1 MRSSHNKH
9 RQTSLLAYSMCDADQ
24 FSGFIKQED
33 KGLVRTQCPG
43 NYLNMVDCHC
53 EDIQLFIN
61 EVRGLDFGSKSVVGS
76 SLLITDSIPVIPKDW
91 FDRSPETIPS
101 NIVGI
106 RLGDILSPKPYRNS
120 AKTLLLSDDVRV
132 DLSALKYPV
141 FQGKKVVLF
150 ATGIDIVIEKV
161 WYRRFTM
168 DLFRAIADGNF
179 YAVTGM
185 NFSLFLHECPLG
197 HLINLNKS
205 LVFCEELSKLG
216 VPVIPHI
223 YAITDTQREMWVKWL
238 KDHPN
243 VRTVLINTQMQRDKA
258 SMREVELTVIELLK
272 NTNVNVI
279 LNGRQ
284 PSRPAR
290 GGDRRVVVAG
300 QFGLKKRA
308 VIENNLLQQRKFI
321 ESLVAQPEAPDTT
334 HTIKYIALSQS

>member
-53 EDIQLFIN
+53 EDIQLFID
-61 EVRGLDFGSKSVVGS
+61 EVHGLDFGSKSVVGS
-76 SLLITDSIPVIPKDW
+76 PPLISDSIPVIPKDW
-91 FDRSPETIPS
+91 FNRAPETIPS

-132 DLSALKYPV
+132 DLSALKHPV

-150 ATGIDIVIEKV
+150 ATGIDVLIEKV
-161 WYRRFTM
+161 WYRRFAM

-238 KDHPN
+238 NDHPN
-243 VRTVLINTQMQRDKA
+243 IRTVLINTQMQRDKA

-284 PSRPAR
+284 PSQPAWGR
-290 GGDRRVVVAG
+290 DRRVVMAG
-300 QFGLKKRA
+300 QFGLKERA
-308 VIENNLLQQRKFI
+308 VIENNLAYQRKFL
-321 ESLVAQPEAPDTT
+321 ESLIAQSEVSDAT
-334 HTIKYIALSQS
+334 HAIRHIVHPQI

>member
-53 EDIQLFIN
+53 EDIQLFIE
-61 EVRGLDFGSKSVVGS
+61 EVHGLDFGSKRVVGS
-76 SLLITDSIPVIPKDW
+76 PPLISDSIPVIPKDW
-91 FDRSPETIPS
+91 FNRAPETIPS

-132 DLSALKYPV
+132 DLSALKHPV

-150 ATGIDIVIEKV
+150 ATGIDVLIEKV
-161 WYRRFTM
+161 WYRRFAM

-238 KDHPN
+238 NDHPN
-243 VRTVLINTQMQRDKA
+243 IRTVLINTQMQRDKA

-284 PSRPAR
+284 PSQPAWR
-290 GGDRRVVVAG
+290 RDRRVVIAG
-300 QFGLKKRA
+300 QFGLQERA
-308 VIENNLLQQRKFI
+308 VIENTLPYQRKFL
-321 ESLVAQPEAPDTT
+321 ESLIAQSEVSDAT
-334 HTIKYIALSQS
+334 HAIRHIVHPQI